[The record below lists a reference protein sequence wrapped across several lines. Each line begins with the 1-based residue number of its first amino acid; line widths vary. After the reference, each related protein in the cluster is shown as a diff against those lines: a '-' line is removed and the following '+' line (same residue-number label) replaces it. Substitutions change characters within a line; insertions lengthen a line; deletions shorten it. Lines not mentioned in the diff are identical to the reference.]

1 MKNEKDTY
9 LKVPKSGKKCF
20 VLIVAHVF
28 VVVVVV
34 IAVVVLL
41 LLFFVVF
48 CCILTCQRPGWAV
61 WRRSSPCLLEMN
73 HDQKVRS

>member
-20 VLIVAHVF
+20 VLIVAHVV

-48 CCILTCQRPGWAV
+48 CCFLLYSYLPKTGL
-61 WRRSSPCLLEMN
+61 SCLET
-73 HDQKVRS
+73 